1 MCERLRYTWAFDLS
15 VYIGFRQV
23 PLNVDELNCPRS
35 YFWVFGGVFVLK
47 NNMLRIKTIFK
58 L

>member
-23 PLNVDELNCPRS
+23 PLNVDELNCPR
-35 YFWVFGGVFVLK
+35 FCVWVFGGIFVLK
-47 NNMLRIKTIFK
+47 NSMLRIKTIFK